1 MNYFK
6 GDIESKQ
13 ITNYSLLEVFWFR
26 KIKGNSEIKH
36 TLQIIVNISYA
47 YRAPYLKKHEK

>member
-26 KIKGNSEIKH
+26 KIKGNSDIKH
-36 TLQIIVNISYA
+36 TSQIIVNISYA
-47 YRAPYLKKHEK
+47 YRAPYFKNT